1 MECDRCKSAEAILH
15 ITQVATDMLAQRQTS
30 ALSIASPRVRWPPLR
45 ARIAPPSPPTLV
57 DSYPSR
63 ESSFSCDEVAS
74 PIRRSVH
81 SRSGIPR
88 VKLEIRELLA
98 PSVNAS

>member
-1 MECDRCKSAEAILH
+1 MRSLQECRGDPPHHAGRDRYARTAPNERAIHCL
-15 ITQVATDMLAQRQTS
+15 TAR
-30 ALSIASPRVRWPPLR
+30 ALASPSRSNRT
-45 ARIAPPSPPTLV
+45 AIAEPTLV
-57 DSYPSR
+57 DSYSSR